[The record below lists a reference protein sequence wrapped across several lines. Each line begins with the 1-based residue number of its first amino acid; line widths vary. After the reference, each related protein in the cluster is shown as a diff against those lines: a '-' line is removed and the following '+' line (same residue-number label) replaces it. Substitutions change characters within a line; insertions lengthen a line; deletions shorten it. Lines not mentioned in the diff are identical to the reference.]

1 VKDFKEL
8 RVWQKAHALGLE
20 IYQATRSFPRD
31 EIYGLTSQIR
41 RAAVSVG
48 ANIAEGCGRRSDGE
62 FARFLQIARGSA
74 SELEYHLLFAR
85 DLKLLTH
92 DAHQNLEKKLVE
104 VQRMLTLVTSVA
116 ETSRERLA
124 KRSAAKAASDV
135 VTNVKPAARGQ

>member
-8 RVWQKAHALGLE
+8 RVWQKSHGLALE
-20 IYQATRSFPRD
+20 VYRATRSFPRD

-85 DLKLLTH
+85 DLKLLTN
-92 DAHQNLEKKLVE
+92 DAHRDFEKKLVE
-104 VQRMLTLVTSVA
+104 VQRMLTSLVTSVV
-116 ETSRERLA
+116 EKSGGR
-124 KRSAAKAASDV
+124 AAKPG
-135 VTNVKPAARGQ
+135 VTKVKPGASS